1 MWMRREFSAEWRK
14 DMRKLKRRYVTKLL
28 FGQYAY
34 QINLELK
41 FPSSDRRKK
50 SVVDARLTPIKRWL
64 SETLQFGYR
73 TRITWARRRNDKKE
87 FEDICEFNL
96 YIQTERDYNIV
107 LAQYGQDVVTIK
119 FPENVEI
126 AELLAQ
132 GAEIE
137 YRPHLYYHT
146 YQYKL
151 YLSLRTSDFLALKK
165 QAEDNLRS
173 DDQQKPRYKFGSGN
187 IIYLNHEDL
196 VMLKLSL
203 GEHIKKVISVRL
215 SDLKD
220 DAIPDEQKLYITTEY

>member
-1 MWMRREFSAEWRK
+1 MWMRREFSAEWRTS
-14 DMRKLKRRYVTKLL
+14 MRKLKRRYVTKLL

-41 FPSSDRRKK
+41 FPTSDRRKNA
-50 SVVDARLTPIKRWL
+50 VVDARLTPIKRWL

-96 YIQTERDYNIV
+96 YIQTERDYNTV
-107 LAQYGQDVVTIK
+107 LAEYGQQAVTIK
-119 FPENVEI
+119 FPEN
-126 AELLAQ
+126 AEVAEQIAQ

-165 QAEDNLRS
+165 RAEDHLAG
-173 DDQQKPRYKFGSGN
+173 DGEQKTRYKFGSGN

-196 VMLKLSL
+196 IMLKLSI
-203 GEHIKKVISVRL
+203 GEHIKRITMVRI
-215 SDLKD
+215 SDLTD
-220 DAIPDEQKLYITTEY
+220 DAIPEEQRLCITNSY